1 MKVRNRVSFARLIK
15 MVAHRWQWFLL
26 SVVICL
32 CAALLY
38 IHYATPVYKFSGK
51 LMIQESDNYNHR
63 GSTKMLRYVS
73 NLGDVKRTEGVDNEV
88 EILWSSNLMRD
99 VVMSLNLYTDYRV
112 KEGRKKRQ
120 VYATQPVTVELDRFH
135 LDSLDQIA
143 YEDYCMID
151 MQLKRKSEQ
160 DSTIL
165 VRGVLSC
172 NDDSVWTFQRRI
184 KALPEVIETPFG
196 TLTLTKNLNGEPLTA
211 GQRWFISIEPPL
223 AQALD
228 CLGRLGVNKLK
239 EEDYDSYRWFRSYVY
254 KMSSIVELTF
264 FDSHKRRG
272 LDIINQIALSYNRQ
286 ANDDKNEIALRTE
299 AFINERMT
307 RLSGELNLSDDSIIN
322 IKQQGGLTSLA
333 DGARSIAQADK
344 YGAELTEAQAQGMM
358 LDYLG
363 EYVSKPENKYE
374 IIPSKMGISSAV
386 SEKMISRY
394 NEVVQERKRLLRS
407 ASEESPQVKTL
418 TAEADQMSAAIQ
430 TALQQAKH
438 SSVTEQRR
446 LVSQYSNFSGKAY
459 GTPAVEKA
467 LMDVGRQQKVRN
479 RLFQMLLQRREENSI
494 ALSSTS
500 NHGKLVDEPMIEGQV
515 RPNLW
520 KVFGIA
526 LGAGLCCPFAIF
538 YLIGFFSY
546 KIENRKDLEEMTER
560 PIIAEVPLLGDGV
573 KEKSGIVI
581 RYGVNEP
588 ITEVFRQMR
597 TNIHFMLKGGENT
610 ILFTSSTSGEGKSFC
625 AANLAMSFAL
635 LGKRV
640 VLCGMDIRL
649 PALAKLFVLED
660 SGKGLSNLLRKE
672 EVTEA
677 DVSNQIVPSGTD
689 QNLDLLMAGPIPPN
703 PAELLARDSFGQVMA
718 ILKKTYD
725 YVILDTAP
733 VGLVTD
739 TLSIGRYADMTVFV
753 CRAAYTPGYAVA
765 QLNQLSL
772 ENRLPNTCFILNG
785 LSLDKK

>member
-1 MKVRNRVSFARLIK
+1 MRNRVSFARLIK

-51 LMIQESDNYNHR
+51 LMIQESDNYRHR

-143 YEDYCMID
+143 
-151 MQLKRKSEQ
+151 
-160 DSTIL
+160 
-165 VRGVLSC
+165 
-172 NDDSVWTFQRRI
+172 
-184 KALPEVIETPFG
+184 
-196 TLTLTKNLNGEPLTA
+196 
-211 GQRWFISIEPPL
+211 
-223 AQALD
+223 
-228 CLGRLGVNKLK
+228 
-239 EEDYDSYRWFRSYVY
+239 
-254 KMSSIVELTF
+254 
-264 FDSHKRRG
+264 
-272 LDIINQIALSYNRQ
+272 LSYNRQ

-307 RLSGELNLSDDSIIN
+307 RLSEELNLSDNSIID

-333 DGARSIAQADK
+333 DGARSIAQADR

-446 LVSQYSNFSGKAY
+446 LVSQYSSFSGKAY

-560 PIIAEVPLLGDGV
+560 PIIAEVPLLGDSV

-597 TNIHFMLKGGENT
+597 TNIHFMLKGVENT

-640 VLCGMDIRL
+640 ILCGMDIRK
-649 PALAKLFVLED
+649 PALAKLFALED

-689 QNLDLLMAGPIPPN
+689 QNLDLLTAGPIPPN

-739 TLSIGRYADMTVFV
+739 TQSIGRYTDMTVFV

-765 QLNQLSL
+765 QLNQLSI

-785 LSLDKK
+785 LS

>member
-1 MKVRNRVSFARLIK
+1 MKMRNRVSFARLIK

-51 LMIQESDNYNHR
+51 LMIQESDNYRHR

-143 YEDYCMID
+143 
-151 MQLKRKSEQ
+151 
-160 DSTIL
+160 
-165 VRGVLSC
+165 
-172 NDDSVWTFQRRI
+172 
-184 KALPEVIETPFG
+184 
-196 TLTLTKNLNGEPLTA
+196 
-211 GQRWFISIEPPL
+211 
-223 AQALD
+223 
-228 CLGRLGVNKLK
+228 
-239 EEDYDSYRWFRSYVY
+239 
-254 KMSSIVELTF
+254 
-264 FDSHKRRG
+264 
-272 LDIINQIALSYNRQ
+272 LSYNRQ

-307 RLSGELNLSDDSIIN
+307 RLSEELNLSDNSIID

-333 DGARSIAQADK
+333 DGARSIAQADR

-446 LVSQYSNFSGKAY
+446 LVSQYSSFSGKAY

-560 PIIAEVPLLGDGV
+560 PIIAEVPLLGDSV

-597 TNIHFMLKGGENT
+597 TNIHFMLKGVENT

-640 VLCGMDIRL
+640 ILCGMDIRK
-649 PALAKLFVLED
+649 PALAKLFALED

-689 QNLDLLMAGPIPPN
+689 QNLDLLTAGPIPPN

-739 TLSIGRYADMTVFV
+739 TQSIGRYTDMTVFV

-765 QLNQLSL
+765 QLNQLSI

-785 LSLDKK
+785 LS

>member
-1 MKVRNRVSFARLIK
+1 MRNRVSFARLIK

-51 LMIQESDNYNHR
+51 LMIQESDNYRHR

-143 YEDYCMID
+143 
-151 MQLKRKSEQ
+151 
-160 DSTIL
+160 
-165 VRGVLSC
+165 
-172 NDDSVWTFQRRI
+172 
-184 KALPEVIETPFG
+184 
-196 TLTLTKNLNGEPLTA
+196 
-211 GQRWFISIEPPL
+211 
-223 AQALD
+223 
-228 CLGRLGVNKLK
+228 
-239 EEDYDSYRWFRSYVY
+239 
-254 KMSSIVELTF
+254 
-264 FDSHKRRG
+264 
-272 LDIINQIALSYNRQ
+272 LSYNRQ

-307 RLSGELNLSDDSIIN
+307 RLSEELNLSDNSIID

-333 DGARSIAQADK
+333 DGARSIAQADR

-446 LVSQYSNFSGKAY
+446 LVSQYSSFSGKAY

-500 NHGKLVDEPMIEGQV
+500 NHGKLVDETMIEGQV

-560 PIIAEVPLLGDGV
+560 PIIAEVPLLGDSV

-597 TNIHFMLKGGENT
+597 TNIHFMLKGVENT

-640 VLCGMDIRL
+640 ILCGMDIRK
-649 PALAKLFVLED
+649 PALAKLFALED

-689 QNLDLLMAGPIPPN
+689 QNLDLLTAGPIPPN

-739 TLSIGRYADMTVFV
+739 TQSIGRYTDMTVFV

-765 QLNQLSL
+765 QLNQLSI

-785 LSLDKK
+785 LS